1 VSTKQIRLLPKN
13 VIENIIQWGI
23 VSVGIALTP
32 MLFSYCLIILTKRPP
47 HPDFITAVSSRG
59 ELLIVAAALL
69 GEAVS
74 DMVKRTRAKNLNLL
88 VFGLCLL
95 PLMLSCFIFAAIQSA
110 SPEQWMNKE
119 IVLKLSHGLFVY
131 SILLGA
137 ACKFFGKT

>member
-1 VSTKQIRLLPKN
+1 VSTKQRRLLPKG
-13 VIENIIQWGI
+13 VIENFLQWSI

-32 MLFSYCLIILTKRPP
+32 MLFSYFWILLTKRPP
-47 HPDFITAVSSRG
+47 HPDFIGAVSSRG

-69 GEAVS
+69 GEASS

-95 PLMLSCFIFAAIQSA
+95 PLMTSCFLFAAIQSIA
-110 SPEQWMNKE
+110 PGQWLDKE
-119 IVLKLSHGLFVY
+119 LILKLSNGLFGY
-131 SILLGA
+131 SLCLGA